1 MSRLNMRGSPSR
13 PSHFLFEP
21 HWRDRTAGS
30 PGPSSYRGC
39 NDRYALSI
47 EQCVFFDRLISL
59 TYEYRNDDAGG
70 RDMAMDVT
78 VRQLRAYVAV
88 LETASFSE
96 AAKAMHLSQAAL
108 SGLIKELES
117 RVGVRL
123 LDRTTRK
130 VSASSVGE
138 TFAPMARRV
147 LSNLD
152 EALES
157 LTNLKELRR
166 GLVRVAAPETLS
178 CTLLP
183 ELIAEYT
190 NSHPGVDVR
199 FDDVPIQEVLAG
211 LQNGSTDIGFG
222 PAGVVPDQ
230 SMEVHMICAD
240 PLWAAL
246 RSDDPLAKGKSVS
259 WKDLRQRPL
268 LNYMP
273 NIAVNVLSNVPPR
286 HHPKELVPVH
296 RVNTALSMLRV
307 RQGAVI
313 CPSMAEPLVRG
324 FGLTFLPLLQPAV
337 KWKIAMFVR
346 HSASLSPAVE
356 SFRDFTLDFSPN
368 WAATGIE
375 RRRADGRQK
384 TV

>member
-1 MSRLNMRGSPSR
+1 
-13 PSHFLFEP
+13 
-21 HWRDRTAGS
+21 
-30 PGPSSYRGC
+30 
-39 NDRYALSI
+39 
-47 EQCVFFDRLISL
+47 
-59 TYEYRNDDAGG
+59 
-70 RDMAMDVT
+70 
-78 VRQLRAYVAV
+78 
-88 LETASFSE
+88 
-96 AAKAMHLSQAAL
+96 
-108 SGLIKELES
+108 
-117 RVGVRL
+117 
-123 LDRTTRK
+123 
-130 VSASSVGE
+130 
-138 TFAPMARRV
+138 MARRV
-147 LSNLD
+147 LSSLD
-152 EALES
+152 EALDN

-183 ELIAEYT
+183 ELIAGYN

-230 SMEVHMICAD
+230 FVEVHMICAD
-240 PLWAAL
+240 PLWVAL

-259 WKDLRQRPL
+259 WKDLRERPL

-273 NIAVNVLSNVPPR
+273 NIAINVLSHVPSR
-286 HHPKELVPVH
+286 HHPTELVPAH

-337 KWKIAMFVR
+337 KWKIAMFVT

-368 WAATGIE
+368 WAAGGLE
-375 RRRADGRQK
+375 RRRASERRK
-384 TV
+384 RV

>member
-1 MSRLNMRGSPSR
+1 
-13 PSHFLFEP
+13 
-21 HWRDRTAGS
+21 
-30 PGPSSYRGC
+30 
-39 NDRYALSI
+39 
-47 EQCVFFDRLISL
+47 
-59 TYEYRNDDAGG
+59 
-70 RDMAMDVT
+70 MDVT

-222 PAGVVPDQ
+222 PAGVVPDR
-230 SMEVHMICAD
+230 SVEVHMICAD
-240 PLWAAL
+240 PLWVAL
-246 RSDDPLAKGKSVS
+246 RSEDPLAKGKSVS
-259 WKDLRQRPL
+259 WKDLRERPL

-286 HHPKELVPVH
+286 HHPKVLVPVH

-307 RQGAVI
+307 RQGVVI

-324 FGLTFLPLLQPAV
+324 FGLAFLPLTQPTV

-346 HSASLSPAVE
+346 NSASLSPAVE

-368 WAATGIE
+368 WAPGGME
-375 RRRADGRQK
+375 RRRTNERRK
-384 TV
+384 RV